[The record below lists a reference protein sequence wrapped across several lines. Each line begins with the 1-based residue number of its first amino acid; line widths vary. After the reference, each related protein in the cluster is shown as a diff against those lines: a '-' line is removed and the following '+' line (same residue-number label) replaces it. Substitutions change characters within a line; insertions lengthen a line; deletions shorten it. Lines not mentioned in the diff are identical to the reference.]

1 MASHESGGKQV
12 FELKLNNVLSPSSSS
27 YTAPTAVDV
36 RQEVEQIRAKGFFI
50 QRSQMFLFLFFN
62 FFTFVT
68 FLFFVEHF

>member
-27 YTAPTAVDV
+27 YTAPRAVDV
-36 RQEVEQIRAKGFFI
+36 RQEVEQIRAKGFFY
-50 QRSQMFLFLFFN
+50 STFTNVSFSFFN